1 MSLGKESRAYVGR
14 CPLYWSVRD
23 RQNFPRQEKSSRG
36 WYDIVSLIG
45 LRKVD
50 AVGIRAEIQQVIEYI
65 DAHLDEQISI
75 SLLGEI
81 AGYSPWHLCHVF
93 KACMG
98 MPLMEYV
105 RKQRLSQAVDEL
117 PQGRRLFDIALDY
130 GFETQAG
137 FYKAFQ
143 RHFGCS
149 PTEYRIHELR
159 GINSQISPA
168 LLELAKGGNMQD
180 KLIIR
185 VVQEADAGDLWE
197 NIYSQNT
204 PNEVKDRVA
213 SCLQAYASE
222 ATIPLVAEV
231 DGHVIGTTHMTFDQH
246 PLRAHICTLY
256 DVVVNPAFH
265 HMGIARRLIEECK
278 TRAVEKGK
286 RMICTS
292 TRGGTAAE
300 TVFGKL
306 GFTEYGR
313 LPNGVIE
320 PWGEH
325 DAYDEVLLYMQLSE
339 SK

>member
-1 MSLGKESRAYVGR
+1 MPSLGHEREG
-14 CPLYWSVRD
+14 
-23 RQNFPRQEKSSRG
+23 N
-36 WYDIVSLIG
+36 
-45 LRKVD
+45 
-50 AVGIRAEIQQVIEYI
+50 AVGAPPEIQRVIEYI

-143 RHFGCS
+143 RRFGCS

-168 LLELAKGGNMQD
+168 LLELAKGGNMQE

-204 PNEVKDRVA
+204 PNEVKDRIA
-213 SCLQAYASE
+213 LYLQAYATEKSV
-222 ATIPLVAEV
+222 PLVAEV
-231 DGHVIGTTHMTFDQH
+231 EGHVIGVTYMAFDEH
-246 PLRAHICTLY
+246 PLSAHICTLY

-265 HMGIARRLIEECK
+265 GMGVARRLIEECK

-286 RMICTS
+286 RMICVS
-292 TRGGTAAE
+292 CRGGTAAE
-300 TVFGKL
+300 TVYGKL
-306 GFTEYGR
+306 GFTVYGR

-325 DAYDEVLLYMQLSE
+325 DAYDDVFFYMQLSE